1 MSLAA
6 AAASLVPGSTSISIF
21 ERNGPKSGFRPVDK
35 PLFGANFAGAVDG
48 RYRMRSARVY
58 PIWSEVHV
66 PLAATSAT
74 DPVSVV
80 VKELDEGLKG
90 DYGKLNE
97 DLGRTSSLAIVKE
110 GQLGKLG
117 DIIYTLPFSGAETVS
132 SLASWLTVWLFLV
145 FSLKAA
151 RLNTYR
157 FYQFFDALK
166 QYNIYDE
173 DMFLDAV
180 EGMALIGD
188 NGVFITH
195 KDGCKEC
202 CKVKKVTP
210 LWRVIKS
217 LLALITGLKDKSTGT
232 RVVLPVILVDPSL
245 EGSDNGICSFFK
257 WNAVSNVV
265 NQEYWGFLQAMEVL
279 FYGVHFQRCVSIG
292 YAPCIRSPVL
302 SWHVEKQRMWPWED
316 TEAKKHGIYKGCLT
330 RDGTVSEW
338 L

>member
-1 MSLAA
+1 MMEVLLDRKEIDDFVPYDFVPYISSTIRIIVLSLSRAFVTK
-6 AAASLVPGSTSISIF
+6 LESTS
-21 ERNGPKSGFRPVDK
+21 V
-35 PLFGANFAGAVDG
+35 LC
-48 RYRMRSARVY
+48 
-58 PIWSEVHV
+58 
-66 PLAATSAT
+66 
-74 DPVSVV
+74 
-80 VKELDEGLKG
+80 
-90 DYGKLNE
+90 
-97 DLGRTSSLAIVKE
+97 
-110 GQLGKLG
+110 
-117 DIIYTLPFSGAETVS
+117 SGAETVS

-145 FSLKAA
+145 LSLKAT

-166 QYNIYDE
+166 QYNIHDE

-180 EGMALIGD
+180 ERQALIGD
-188 NGVFITH
+188 NGVFISH

-217 LLALITGLKDKSTGT
+217 LLASITGLKDKSTGT

-279 FYGVHFQRCVSIG
+279 FYGIHFQRCVSIG
-292 YAPCIRSPVL
+292 YAPCIRSPVI

-330 RDGTVSEW
+330 RDGIVSEW